1 MTDRDALL
9 EALRAIVARVAGPTR
24 APAGDMGAETPLTEG
39 GWWLDSVELLEVIVA
54 CETEFGITFEPA
66 RDLPDDALRT
76 LGTLAAVI
84 QTKNPE
90 LSRA

>member
-9 EALRAIVARVAGPTR
+9 EALRAIVERVAGPTR
-24 APAGDMGAETPLTEG
+24 APAGDMSAETPLTEG

-66 RDLPDDALRT
+66 SDLLDDAFRT